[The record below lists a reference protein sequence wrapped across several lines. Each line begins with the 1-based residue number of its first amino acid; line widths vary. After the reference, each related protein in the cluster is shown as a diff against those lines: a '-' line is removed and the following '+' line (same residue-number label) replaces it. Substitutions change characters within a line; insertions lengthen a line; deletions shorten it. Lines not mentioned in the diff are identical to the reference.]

1 MNQIIVGAVQGDLVP
16 IRYGF
21 ELFDRAKSDKKN
33 IFVVEGASHYELYD
47 KPDYVRQKSPQTQ
60 SMRLK
65 NSSRVLLGR
74 VESAAASL
82 KYGIRPHRAGSPTTK
97 TRRRALT

>member
-47 KPDYVRQKSPQTQ
+47 KPEYVRQSPLRPSLCGLKIPPGFCSGVWNRQ
-60 SMRLK
+60 RL
-65 NSSRVLLGR
+65 
-74 VESAAASL
+74 
-82 KYGIRPHRAGSPTTK
+82 H
-97 TRRRALT
+97 